1 MRCLDNNKGF
11 ALITSL
17 LITMLSLVIVLGILY
32 VVTQGIKTGASQ
44 KVYRNAIEA
53 SYGGTNLTMH
63 EIIPQLSNAI
73 LATAT
78 PSVTGTN
85 TATASLESMFSGINL
100 DFISTAAC
108 LNQKLQ
114 FDSSTWTSAICP
126 GTPTSIKTN
135 DIKNNPDMTFNLT
148 GPSGSAFTV
157 YSKIVDTIPGTPY
170 MPPPPGGP
178 LLGGGVTETGGA
190 SVSVGR
196 HYIYRI
202 EVIGQKTTNSS
213 EQGNLTVMYEY

>member
-1 MRCLDNNKGF
+1 MKCLGNNKGF

-44 KVYRNAIEA
+44 KVYRNAVEA
-53 SYGGTNLTMH
+53 SYGGADLTMY
-63 EIIPQLSNAI
+63 EIVPELANAI
-73 LATAT
+73 LATAS
-78 PSVTGTN
+78 PDVTATN
-85 TATASLESMFSGINL
+85 LITASLESTFGGINL
-100 DFISTAAC
+100 DFVSTAAC
-108 LNQKLQ
+108 FNQKLQ
-114 FDSSTWTSAICP
+114 FDSSAWTSCT
-126 GTPTSIKTN
+126 GTPASIKTK
-135 DIKNNPDMTFNLT
+135 DITENPDMTLNLT

-202 EVIGQKTTNSS
+202 EVIGQKATNPS